1 MPINKSCPKCHKS
14 FVPTK
19 EQPACLYY
27 MLRDSHGKTFPARC
41 WCCNICRF
49 KCRLNTDEPFMLPS
63 DWAIADLKQKLEV
76 ELVAELVK
84 AGAAPKPIGKSL
96 KKLIKT
102 MKGFGKK

>member
-1 MPINKSCPKCHKS
+1 
-14 FVPTK
+14 
-19 EQPACLYY
+19 
-27 MLRDSHGKTFPARC
+27 
-41 WCCNICRF
+41 
-49 KCRLNTDEPFMLPS
+49 MLPS